1 MRGMIRNSA
10 KTKLSAFTLFESVIA
25 ITVITVLIGLGTLIY
40 GNLMHSEK
48 PLAYYQAQAEMELRL
63 ADLKTNRIFLRQN
76 FEYENYEIEQNVQ
89 FYKGNKKLY
98 LITYIARSGDK
109 ELLVEN
115 HLIPNSSNE

>member
-1 MRGMIRNSA
+1 MKWNLKNSDSNR
-10 KTKLSAFTLFESVIA
+10 LPAFTLFESVIA
-25 ITVITVLIGLGTLIY
+25 ITIITVLIGLGTMIY

-48 PLAYYQAQAEMELRL
+48 PLAYYQAQAEVEVRLQELKSKQLFMRE
-63 ADLKTNRIFLRQN
+63 N
-76 FEYENYEIEQNVQ
+76 FEYENYEIEQKVT

-98 LITYIARSGDK
+98 LVTYIARAGDK